1 LPLEAKGDYSDIV
14 VFITFGGVLMST
26 AANIAIQDGQGTP
39 VTHTFY
45 PIQTTDPVIY
55 RESLASTPTIG
66 NGTINVAVRENA
78 SGLVKVTVTMRLPA
92 LETASGANPE
102 GYTAAPK
109 EAYTNQAKLELVLP
123 VRGTVDQRKDLRVL
137 FADLLGDAQIVD
149 LIDELRKPY

>member
-1 LPLEAKGDYSDIV
+1 
-14 VFITFGGVLMST
+14 MST
-26 AANIAIQDGQGTP
+26 AANIAIQDGQATP

-66 NGTINVAVRENA
+66 QGLISLSLKDNGNGLTKVAIT
-78 SGLVKVTVTMRLPA
+78 KRLPA
-92 LETASGANPE
+92 LETATGANPD

-109 EAYTNQAKLELVLP
+109 EAYTHQVKLEFILP
-123 VRGTVDQRKDLRVL
+123 SRGTVDQRKDLRVL
-137 FADLLGDAQIVD
+137 AMNLLAEAQIID